1 MRIGIDIDNTITDIE
16 NQLNEAAY
24 NYAKQLGKEIDK
36 NIKVEDSKNDGNVYQ
51 KIYKFTYEELKHFLG
66 DIQEEITNN
75 AIPRSGAVEAI
86 KKLRE
91 EGHEIYII
99 TARDNEFHEDPYM
112 LSKNW
117 LDNNSIEYD
126 KLIVNVREKAPLCKN
141 EKIDIFIDDQLNNC
155 LEVSKEGIKTI
166 RFTTDTTGYENMVN
180 INSWDRVYQYIKKM
194 YQIN

>member
-1 MRIGIDIDNTITDIE
+1 MQN
-16 NQLNEAAY
+16 N
-24 NYAKQLGKEIDK
+24 
-36 NIKVEDSKNDGNVYQ
+36 
-51 KIYKFTYEELKHFLG
+51 YEELKHFLG

-75 AIPRSGAVEAI
+75 AIPRPGAVEAI

-194 YQIN
+194 HNWTEKRF

>member
-1 MRIGIDIDNTITDIE
+1 MQN
-16 NQLNEAAY
+16 N
-24 NYAKQLGKEIDK
+24 
-36 NIKVEDSKNDGNVYQ
+36 
-51 KIYKFTYEELKHFLG
+51 YEELKHFLG

-75 AIPRSGAVEAI
+75 AIPRPGAVEAI

-180 INSWDRVYQYIKKM
+180 QCIKYDTDESWTYGLPREYLKKHAEDWYNCNKMLKEECPKYGIRYIDTSKDRVETLNKILNNIKGE
-194 YQIN
+194 N